1 MRSRTAAVL
10 LAVLVAAAGIT
21 GCGHKPLFNAPLAA
35 ERKPQP
41 CTLRIQTPPSAVA
54 ILVHRDSATSRAE
67 LRALLLTAEPNEHF
81 FLFKAATG
89 KLVGSFTTPPGP
101 ALPGPIPPPPLP
113 SDPTQVQVDTYR
125 QAAGPYEKALTLAR
139 ARLPL
144 RWLSRLA
151 IWASHV
157 MNEVTSERP
166 GPYMESEVP
175 GLVRGLTASGSS
187 ITSLNNIPG
196 IHLGP
201 RIVVAVLG
209 LNKVPTSSPPP
220 LPSGVQE
227 ATIVVAGFTG
237 NSSQEV
243 TWQSVWTR
251 GGARRAVLLTPS
263 TDDEL
268 PAVVASVLNQ
278 GSHHRRGT
286 CAA

>member
-1 MRSRTAAVL
+1 MRRRTAAVL

-21 GCGHKPLFNAPLAA
+21 GCGHKPLFTALLAA
-35 ERKPQP
+35 ERKPKP
-41 CTLRIQTPPSAVA
+41 CTLRIQAPPSAVA
-54 ILVHRDSATSRAE
+54 ILVHHDSATSRAE

-113 SDPTQVQVDTYR
+113 SDPTQVQVDSYR
-125 QAAGPYEKALTLAR
+125 QAAGPYDKALTLAH
-139 ARLPL
+139 ARLHL

-157 MNEVTSERP
+157 MNEVTPGRP

-175 GLVRGLTASGSS
+175 GLVRGLTASGAS
-187 ITSLNNIPG
+187 ITSLNFQG
-196 IHLGP
+196 SHLGP

-209 LNKVPTSSPPP
+209 LNKVPTSSPPR
-220 LPSGVQE
+220 LPSGMQE

-268 PAVVASVLNQ
+268 PAVVASVLSQ
-278 GSHHRRGT
+278 GDHHRGGT

>member
-1 MRSRTAAVL
+1 MRPRTAAVL
-10 LAVLVAAAGIT
+10 LALLVAAAGIV
-21 GCGHKPLFNAPLAA
+21 GCGHKPLFTAPPAA
-35 ERKPQP
+35 GRKPKP
-41 CTLRIQTPPSAVA
+41 CTLRIQTPPSAMA
-54 ILVHRDSATSRAE
+54 ILVHHDSATSRAE

-89 KLVGSFTTPPGP
+89 KLIGSFTTPPGP

-113 SDPTQVQVDTYR
+113 SDPTQVQVETYR
-125 QAAGPYEKALTLAR
+125 QAVGPYDRALTLAR
-139 ARLPL
+139 GRLHL

-157 MNEVTSERP
+157 MNEVTPGRP
-166 GPYMESEVP
+166 GPHMESEVP
-175 GLVRGLTASGSS
+175 GLVRGLTASGAS

-227 ATIVVAGFTG
+227 ATIVIAGFAG
-237 NSSQEV
+237 SSSQEA
-243 TWQSVWTR
+243 TWQSVWTH
-251 GGARRAVLLTPS
+251 GGARRVVLLTPS

-278 GSHHRRGT
+278 GDHARAGT